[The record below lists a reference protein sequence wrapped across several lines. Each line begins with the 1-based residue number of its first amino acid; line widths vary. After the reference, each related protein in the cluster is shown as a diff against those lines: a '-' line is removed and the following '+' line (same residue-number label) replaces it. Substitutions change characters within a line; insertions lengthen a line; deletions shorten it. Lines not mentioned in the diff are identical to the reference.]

1 MTEAQLN
8 GALSALRA
16 LLIAVGVW
24 AVQNGLSHTGWYE
37 GVELVA
43 SALLVVGPTLWG
55 MWVAVA
61 GLVKAHQAGINAA
74 FKLIEDGKAL
84 DIHGA
89 PIQVSATLKPVTA
102 ETTKQIMATGTAP
115 PPA

>member
-16 LLIAVGVW
+16 LLLALGVW

-37 GVELVA
+37 GVELGA
-43 SALLVVGPTLWG
+43 SALLIVGPTLWG
-55 MWVAVA
+55 VYAAVA

-74 FKLIEDGKAL
+74 FKLIESGKAL
-84 DIHGA
+84 DITGA
-89 PIQVSATLKPVTA
+89 QVQVSAQLLPVTV
-102 ETTKQIMATGTAP
+102 TTAKQIMETGTAP